1 MFDIFCHSG
10 CEPSRVYRVT
20 SYGADPTGNSDSTEA
35 LLAAIEDAAK
45 GPSEGY
51 LMEGI
56 RDLGGAQINL
66 EGGNYLI
73 SRSLKLPVAG
83 VGNLMVCLQNTI
95 LIVNFIIHEQLFI

>member
-20 SYGADPTGNSDSTEA
+20 SYGADPMGNSDSTEA
-35 LLAAIEDAAK
+35 LLAAIEGAAK

-56 RDLGGAQINL
+56 
-66 EGGNYLI
+66 
-73 SRSLKLPVAG
+73 
-83 VGNLMVCLQNTI
+83 
-95 LIVNFIIHEQLFI
+95 

>member
-1 MFDIFCHSG
+1 MFDIFCVMQG
-10 CEPSRVYRVT
+10 VNNPRVYRVT

-56 RDLGGAQINL
+56 
-66 EGGNYLI
+66 
-73 SRSLKLPVAG
+73 
-83 VGNLMVCLQNTI
+83 
-95 LIVNFIIHEQLFI
+95 